1 MSINKTPRW
10 GTKRMVMLLGVIG
23 AVLALAT
30 STRIWITVQP
40 EVGSVKIPLIQVA
53 GSDASA
59 AIAALAVVGLAG
71 SLAALIAGPVARYII
86 AVILLLVGGGIG
98 ASSVAVLGN
107 PVNAAATKV
116 GEATGLNTASGDY
129 QVSLWPYI
137 AALAGLVLV
146 LNALIL
152 AVAGRTWV
160 GNKKYARD
168 AATVPGTDDSVAP
181 TGKIDEIGGW
191 DSLSRGDDPT

>member
-1 MSINKTPRW
+1 
-10 GTKRMVMLLGVIG
+10 MVMLLGVIG